1 MHGWYL
7 RFEGDK
13 GLQFAKWC
21 ELPFLLGV
29 LAKEEVYE
37 AVDAYEE
44 TRSSSHVAALA
55 EWEAEVAAQEEGL
68 AIRAAQARQ
77 AGGGGSAGGGGGER
91 AGSSRGVSGPV
102 HYRYYHMVLLVLP
115 VNNRAWY
122 VHVTGR
128 EWTRARAVKRPGIT
142 GKGTR

>member
-77 AGGGGSAGGGGGER
+77 AAAAAARGAAVASAPAAAE
-91 AGSSRGVSGPV
+91 
-102 HYRYYHMVLLVLP
+102 
-115 VNNRAWY
+115 
-122 VHVTGR
+122 
-128 EWTRARAVKRPGIT
+128 E
-142 GKGTR
+142 

>member
-29 LAKEEVYE
+29 LTKEEVNE

-44 TRSSSHVAALA
+44 TRSSSHDAALA
-55 EWEAEVAAQEEGL
+55 AWEAEVAAQEEGL

-77 AGGGGSAGGGGGER
+77 LFVLCEYVA
-91 AGSSRGVSGPV
+91 
-102 HYRYYHMVLLVLP
+102 VLLAGTQP
-115 VNNRAWY
+115 
-122 VHVTGR
+122 R
-128 EWTRARAVKRPGIT
+128 EV
-142 GKGTR
+142 

>member
-1 MHGWYL
+1 MHGWYY
-7 RFEGDK
+7 RFEGER

-29 LAKEEVYE
+29 LTKEEVNE

-44 TRSSSHVAALA
+44 TRSSSHDAALA
-55 EWEAEVAAQEEGL
+55 AWEAEVAAQEEGL

-77 AGGGGSAGGGGGER
+77 AGGGGGSAGGGGGER

-102 HYRYYHMVLLVLP
+102 H
-115 VNNRAWY
+115 
-122 VHVTGR
+122 
-128 EWTRARAVKRPGIT
+128 
-142 GKGTR
+142 